1 MAAAAPSPSGT
12 GPSDAGCVCVAPSLS
27 WIQSLPKVE
36 MHAHLSGSV
45 KDSTIRAML
54 REEAEA
60 AGTPLDAAAAS
71 SEPSCLSTFISGER
85 TLSQCFE
92 VFSLLHRLLSSLDAV
107 ARVTREVIADF
118 AADEVVYLE
127 LRTTPRA
134 LPARGTSKREYVQTV
149 VDAIRECEKTSGT
162 KMRNH
167 MLMDGWMVG

>member
-1 MAAAAPSPSGT
+1 MATAAPSSASAPPGE
-12 GPSDAGCVCVAPSLS
+12 PCACVAPPLS
-27 WIQSLPKVE
+27 WIQTVPKVE

-60 AGTPLDAAAAS
+60 AGTAADAVAAL

-92 VFSLLHRLLSSLDAV
+92 VFSLLHRLLSTLPAV

-134 LPARGTSKREYVQTV
+134 LAGASKRQYVQTV
-149 VDAIRECEKTSGT
+149 VDAIRECEETSDEMHTAG
-162 KMRNH
+162 R
-167 MLMDGWMVG
+167 

>member
-1 MAAAAPSPSGT
+1 
-12 GPSDAGCVCVAPSLS
+12 
-27 WIQSLPKVE
+27 
-36 MHAHLSGSV
+36 
-45 KDSTIRAML
+45 ML

-60 AGTPLDAAAAS
+60 AGTAADAVAAL

-92 VFSLLHRLLSSLDAV
+92 VFSLLHRLLSTLPAV

-134 LPARGTSKREYVQTV
+134 LAGRSKRDYVQTV
-149 VDAIRECEKTSGT
+149 VDAIRECEETSGRT
-162 KMRNH
+162 RSTS
-167 MLMDGWMVG
+167 GWLLTGWRENYSALAVLNICFIFLLFYLPFLSVGCLTCATAFAHRAASAS